1 MLHFSQ
7 KRFKEYLIYFAPI
20 FFLVYLILESYQI
33 DFRVFYVAGKSV
45 LYHLDPYL
53 NHVSQFPEL
62 YVPVNAHDAP
72 TSGFLYPPFAALL
85 FAPLGFFP
93 YAIAKMIFNLIII
106 FILLIISLKFVQ
118 KSQFELPGEAI
129 LFIMSS
135 FPVLATFERGQID
148 ILVLY
153 LTFLSFDLFQNKNNK
168 SSLIAS
174 LLLSLSICIKIFPI
188 VTFIYYLYN
197 KKIKFVMLS
206 ILLTSILFLTPLL
219 YFDVSVYQHFFQII
233 LPKLFGEIA
242 TSETINTHG
251 QNVINN
257 LVISLES
264 TGLIASRNLSN
275 GFMNPLLKNN
285 TFGAFLLGL
294 STIILLL
301 IVNRK
306 NTKEYQFYAI
316 LNTINLFNPKSWI
329 MGLVWYFPTFLS
341 LYPQANKL
349 GIFLLLIPI
358 FMPPFTNINAILAF
372 VITLLFS
379 ISLNNKNLQK
389 YLLKK

>member
-1 MLHFSQ
+1 MLDFSQ
-7 KRFKEYLIYFAPI
+7 KKFKEYLIYFAPI

-72 TSGFLYPPFAALL
+72 TSGFLYPPLAALL
-85 FAPLGFFP
+85 FAPLGFFS
-93 YAIAKMIFNLIII
+93 YAVAKIIFNLIII

-174 LLLSLSICIKIFPI
+174 LLI
-188 VTFIYYLYN
+188 VTG
-197 KKIKFVMLS
+197 K
-206 ILLTSILFLTPLL
+206 
-219 YFDVSVYQHFFQII
+219 QI
-233 LPKLFGEIA
+233 GRA
-242 TSETINTHG
+242 H
-251 QNVINN
+251 V
-257 LVISLES
+257 
-264 TGLIASRNLSN
+264 
-275 GFMNPLLKNN
+275 
-285 TFGAFLLGL
+285 
-294 STIILLL
+294 
-301 IVNRK
+301 
-306 NTKEYQFYAI
+306 
-316 LNTINLFNPKSWI
+316 
-329 MGLVWYFPTFLS
+329 
-341 LYPQANKL
+341 
-349 GIFLLLIPI
+349 
-358 FMPPFTNINAILAF
+358 
-372 VITLLFS
+372 
-379 ISLNNKNLQK
+379 
-389 YLLKK
+389 